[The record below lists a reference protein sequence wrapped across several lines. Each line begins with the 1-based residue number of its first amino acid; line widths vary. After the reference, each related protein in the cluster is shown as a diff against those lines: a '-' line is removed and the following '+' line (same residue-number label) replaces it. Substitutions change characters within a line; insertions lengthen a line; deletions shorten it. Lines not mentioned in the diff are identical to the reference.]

1 MKTTGNVTHN
11 HCMKADPEDPLPF
24 CYTTD
29 PKVRYEYCNCEDSS
43 NDGDYSYYQGNDGQ
57 YKNYGGDDYGV
68 NNEYS
73 QYGQYGGANGGYN
86 YAPGGQN
93 HGVDSQNHMAY
104 KDAEN
109 YSGLYGPYGGIYS
122 NTRYHPW
129 ANPLGGHY
137 NPYGPYGY
145 VWHQGHQHERCSVS
159 KTIEGSVRQY
169 NLY

>member
-1 MKTTGNVTHN
+1 
-11 HCMKADPEDPLPF
+11 MKADPKDPLPF

-29 PKVRYEYCNCEDSS
+29 PKVRYEHCNCEDSS
-43 NDGDYSYYQGNDGQ
+43 NDGDYSYYQDNDGQ

-68 NNEYS
+68 HNWYN
-73 QYGQYGGANGGYN
+73 QYEQYGGANGGYN

-93 HGVDSQNHMAY
+93 HGVDSQNHMAN

-122 NTRYHPW
+122 NIRYHPW
-129 ANPLGGHY
+129 ANPLGGQY

-145 VWHQGHQHERCSVS
+145 AWHQGHQHERCSVS